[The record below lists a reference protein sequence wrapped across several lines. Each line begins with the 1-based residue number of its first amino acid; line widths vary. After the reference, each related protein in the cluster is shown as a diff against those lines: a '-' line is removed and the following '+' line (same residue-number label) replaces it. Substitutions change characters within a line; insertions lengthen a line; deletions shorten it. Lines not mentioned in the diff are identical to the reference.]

1 MAIFNGKTVEEAI
14 KAGLQALSIEENQAV
29 ITVLEEAQKGFL
41 GIGGHD
47 AKVEIKIKEN
57 DGERAA
63 NFLNGIFDVLKIPA
77 TTNIVENGD
86 KIVIDVVT
94 TSPTE
99 IIGYRGEVL
108 DALQT
113 LAGATANIG
122 NDEYK
127 KVVVNCEN
135 YREKREET
143 LKVLAQRVADKAV
156 KYGRKFSLEPMNPFE
171 RKIIHSALT
180 DDSRVKTE
188 SQGAEPNRY
197 VVVVPENYKE
207 GTEIEVYGKQ
217 KNPTNDRKSKGDR
230 RDRQGRRDRKEK
242 SDVIKLEKK
251 TIGYGTFLG
260 NSLKED

>member
-1 MAIFNGKTVEEAI
+1 MAIFNGKTVEDAI
-14 KAGLQALSIEENQAV
+14 KLGLSTLSISEDQAV
-29 ITVLEEAQKGFL
+29 ITVLEEPQKGFL

-47 AKVEIKIKEN
+47 AKVEVKVKEN

-63 NFLNGIFDVLKIPA
+63 NFLSGIFDILKIPA
-77 TTNIVENGD
+77 TTNLVENGD
-86 KIVIDVVT
+86 KIVIDIIT
-94 TSPTE
+94 TTPTA

-127 KVVVNCEN
+127 KVVVNCES

-143 LKVLAQRVADKAV
+143 LRTLAQRVADKAV
-156 KYGRKFSLEPMNPFE
+156 KYGRKFSLEPMNSFE

-180 DDSRVKTE
+180 DNEKVKTE
-188 SQGAEPNRY
+188 SQGVEPNRY
-197 VVVVPENYKE
+197 IVVVPENYKE

-217 KNPTNDRKSKGDR
+217 KNASNDKKPRGGK
-230 RDRQGRRDRKEK
+230 RDNRDRKEK
-242 SDVIKLEKK
+242 SEVIRLEKK

>member
-1 MAIFNGKTVEEAI
+1 MAIFYGKSVEEAI
-14 KAGLQALSIEENQAV
+14 DNALIQLNISKEQAK

-41 GIGGHD
+41 GIGGKN
-47 AKVEIKIKEN
+47 AKIEVTVIED
-57 DGERAA
+57 DGKRASD
-63 NFLNGIFDVLKIPA
+63 FLSGLLEMMKIPA
-77 TTNIVENGD
+77 TTEIKENGD
-86 KIVIDVVT
+86 KIVIEILT
-94 TSPTE
+94 TSPTSV
-99 IIGYRGEVL
+99 IGYRGEVL

-143 LKVLAQRVADKAV
+143 LKNLAKRVADKAV
-156 KYGRKFSLEPMNPFE
+156 KYGKKFSLEPMNPFE
-171 RKIIHSALT
+171 RKVIHSALS
-180 DDSRVKTE
+180 DVEGVKTE
-188 SQGAEPNRY
+188 SEGAEPNRY
-197 VVVVPENYKE
+197 VVIIPENLKSDKSE
-207 GTEIEVYGKQ
+207 RYGKAPS
-217 KNPTNDRKSKGDR
+217 KKGDFNSR
-230 RDRQGRRDRKEK
+230 NGKRERKEK